1 MSRPNLC
8 IVSLTVKDGTT
19 RYGGLTGLVAERAKA
34 SRVTMEHGLYDDPDN
49 NALMILPMTGLTNRV
64 LIDNIETITFEHA

>member
-19 RYGGLTGLVAERAKA
+19 RYGGLTDLGRFCKVGQSQ
-34 SRVTMEHGLYDDPDN
+34 SRIMPMVTMPRWL
-49 NALMILPMTGLTNRV
+49 AAR
-64 LIDNIETITFEHA
+64 FS